1 MAVNDMADK
10 AVEFEKGIAKWQVV
24 EDDTIASCEK
34 IIHGTDNELVK
45 TIAGIILADSAR
57 HKHVLGVIMDTM
69 NGTVTLTPE
78 DLGQIS
84 ELLDTHLDIE
94 KQAIEMAM
102 TQYENSHNFVV
113 RHLLTYL
120 LEDEKKH
127 YKMLSQLNDFKK
139 HLYPYA

>member
-1 MAVNDMADK
+1 MVVNDMVEK
-10 AVEFEKGIAKWQVV
+10 TVEFEKGITKWQEV
-24 EDDTIASCEK
+24 EDDTIASCDE
-34 IIHGTDNELVK
+34 IIRGTDNELVK
-45 TIAGIILADSAR
+45 TIAGIILADSSR
-57 HKHVLGVIMDTM
+57 HKHVLGVIKDTLD
-69 NGTVTLTPE
+69 GTVTLTPE

-84 ELLDTHLDIE
+84 ELLDTHLEIE
-94 KQAIEMAM
+94 KQSIEMAM
-102 TQYENSHNFVV
+102 TQYENSRNFVV